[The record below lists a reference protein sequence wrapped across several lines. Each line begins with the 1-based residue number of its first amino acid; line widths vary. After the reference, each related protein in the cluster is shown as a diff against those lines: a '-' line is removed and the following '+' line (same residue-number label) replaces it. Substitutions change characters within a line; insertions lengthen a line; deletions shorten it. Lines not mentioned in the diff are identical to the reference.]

1 MRRTRWRVGKWV
13 SGGVVLGLS
22 LAMLAPFLYM
32 VAASLWGEPGVMAL
46 RWSHYPAA
54 LTALPFGRFFLNSA
68 LFAGCVVVG
77 QVLTSAAAAYAFAR
91 LRFPGRDRVF
101 LAFLSVLM
109 IPAVVLLIPRFLI
122 INALGW
128 VDSYQGLIIAE
139 IVSVWG
145 IFLLRQFFQTIPR
158 DLEDA
163 ARLDGAGEWTI
174 FWRVML
180 PQTKPGLATLAL
192 LAFVGQWKSFLW
204 PLIAA
209 PSAGMNVTEVGL
221 ARFHELYA
229 VDWPYQMAAA
239 VTVMVPLAILF
250 FVAQKYLI
258 EAVRR
263 SAQL

>member
-1 MRRTRWRVGKWV
+1 MRSKLRKVGRWLR
-13 SGGVVLGLS
+13 GGVVLGLS
-22 LAMLAPFLYM
+22 LAVVAPFLYM
-32 VAASLWGEPGVMAL
+32 VAASLQEE
-46 RWSHYPAA
+46 RSYPAA
-54 LTALPFGRFFLNSA
+54 LTVLPFGRFFLNSA
-68 LFAGCVVVG
+68 LFAGCVVAG

-109 IPAVVLLIPRFLI
+109 IPAVALLIPRFLLV
-122 INALGW
+122 NALGW
-128 VDSYQGLIIAE
+128 VDSYQGLVVTE

-180 PQTKPGLATLAL
+180 PQTKPALATLAL

-204 PLIAA
+204 PLVAA
-209 PSAGMNVTEVGL
+209 PSAAMNVAEVGL
-221 ARFHELYA
+221 ARFHGVYA
-229 VDWPYQMAAA
+229 TWPDTMAAA
-239 VTVMVPLAILF
+239 VTVMVPLAIVC
-250 FVAQKYLI
+250 FVAQRYLI
-258 EAVRR
+258 EGVRR